1 MNKNSLIVAQNI
13 GYKINE
19 NKLFHNISFDINHG
33 EALHIKG
40 RNGSGK
46 STLIRIILGITEP
59 VKGTLENKST
69 KEICYLGHKNAL
81 KTYLTLDDNIH
92 LMQLGNSEMLKS
104 YLDKL
109 ELNKY
114 RDVTVS
120 NLSFGQQKK
129 LALLRVFLNNSDL
142 IILDEPFVGLD
153 DGALTVLTSFLNN
166 ELDKNKSLVFT
177 SHIPCNINSK
187 ILEIPKKNKHV

>member
-1 MNKNSLIVAQNI
+1 MNNNSLIVAENI

-19 NKLFHNISFDINHG
+19 NKLFHRMSFYIDRG

-40 RNGSGK
+40 SNGSGK
-46 STLIRIILGITEP
+46 STLIRIILGITQP
-59 VKGTLENKST
+59 VKGTIENKST

-81 KTYLTLDDNIH
+81 KSYLTLEDNIN
-92 LMQLGNSEMLKS
+92 LMQLNNNMMLND
-104 YLDKL
+104 YLEKL
-109 ELNKY
+109 ELKKY
-114 RDVTVS
+114 KDVTVS

-153 DGALTVLTSFLNN
+153 DSANSELTSFLNN
-166 ELDKNKSLVFT
+166 ELENNKSVIFT

-187 ILEIPKKNKHV
+187 IIEIP

>member
-1 MNKNSLIVAQNI
+1 MNKNPLIVAQNI

-81 KTYLTLDDNIH
+81 KTYLTLDDNIN
-92 LMQLGNSEMLKS
+92 LMQLTNCDMLKS

-142 IILDEPFVGLD
+142 IILGEPFVGLD
-153 DGALTVLTSFLNN
+153 DDALSILTSFLNN
-166 ELDKNKSLVFT
+166 ELNKNKSLVFT

-187 ILEIPKKNKHV
+187 ILEMPK

>member
-19 NKLFHNISFDINHG
+19 NKLFHNISFDIKHG

-59 VKGTLENKST
+59 VKGTIENKST

-81 KTYLTLDDNIH
+81 KTYLTLDDNIN
-92 LMQLGNSEMLKS
+92 LMQLTNCDMLKS

-153 DGALTVLTSFLNN
+153 DGTHTVLTSFLNN

-187 ILEIPKKNKHV
+187 VLEIPK

>member
-13 GYKINE
+13 SYKINE
-19 NKLFHNISFDINHG
+19 NKLFHNISFDIKHG
-33 EALHIKG
+33 EALHLKG

-81 KTYLTLDDNIH
+81 KTYLTLDDNIN
-92 LMQLGNSEMLKS
+92 LMQLTNCDMLKS

-153 DGALTVLTSFLNN
+153 DGAHTVLTSFLNN
-166 ELDKNKSLVFT
+166 ELDQNKSLVFT

-187 ILEIPKKNKHV
+187 VLEIPK

>member
-1 MNKNSLIVAQNI
+1 MNNNSLIVAENI

-19 NKLFHNISFDINHG
+19 NKLFHRMSFNIDRG

-40 RNGSGK
+40 SNGSGK
-46 STLIRIILGITEP
+46 STLIRIILGITQP
-59 VKGTLENKST
+59 VKGTIENKST

-81 KTYLTLDDNIH
+81 KSYLTLEDNIN
-92 LMQLGNSEMLKS
+92 LMQLNNNMMLND
-104 YLDKL
+104 YLEKL
-109 ELNKY
+109 ELKKY
-114 RDVTVS
+114 KDVTVS

-153 DGALTVLTSFLNN
+153 DSANLELTSFLNN
-166 ELDKNKSLVFT
+166 ELENNKSVIFT

-187 ILEIPKKNKHV
+187 IIEIP

>member
-19 NKLFHNISFDINHG
+19 NKLFHNISFDIKHG

-81 KTYLTLDDNIH
+81 KTYLTLDDNIN
-92 LMQLGNSEMLKS
+92 LMQLTNCDMLKS

-153 DGALTVLTSFLNN
+153 DGAHTVLTSFLNN
-166 ELDKNKSLVFT
+166 ELDKNKSLIFT

-187 ILEIPKKNKHV
+187 VLEIPK

>member
-19 NKLFHNISFDINHG
+19 NKLFHNISFDIKHG

-81 KTYLTLDDNIH
+81 KTYLTLDDNIN
-92 LMQLGNSEMLKS
+92 LMQLTNCDMLKS

-153 DGALTVLTSFLNN
+153 DDALSILTSFLNN
-166 ELDKNKSLVFT
+166 ELNKNKSLVFT

-187 ILEIPKKNKHV
+187 ILEMPK

>member
-1 MNKNSLIVAQNI
+1 MNKNSLIVAENI

-19 NKLFHNISFDINHG
+19 NKLFYNISFDIKQG

-46 STLIRIILGITEP
+46 SSLIRIILGITEP

-81 KTYLTLDDNIH
+81 KTYLTLDDNIN
-92 LMQLGNSEMLKS
+92 LMQLRNSEMLKS

-153 DGALTVLTSFLNN
+153 DGAHTILTSFLNN
-166 ELDKNKSLVFT
+166 ELNNNKSLVFT

-187 ILEIPKKNKHV
+187 ILEIPK

>member
-19 NKLFHNISFDINHG
+19 NKLFHNISFDIKHG

-69 KEICYLGHKNAL
+69 KEMCYLGHKNAL
-81 KTYLTLDDNIH
+81 KTYLTLDDNIN

-153 DGALTVLTSFLNN
+153 DGAHTVLTSFLNN
-166 ELDKNKSLVFT
+166 ELDQNKSLVFT

-187 ILEIPKKNKHV
+187 VLEIPK

>member
-1 MNKNSLIVAQNI
+1 MNKNSLIVAENI

-19 NKLFHNISFDINHG
+19 NKLFHNISFDIKQG

-46 STLIRIILGITEP
+46 SSLIRIILGITEP

-81 KTYLTLDDNIH
+81 KTYLTLDDNIN
-92 LMQLGNSEMLKS
+92 LMQLTNCDMLKS

-153 DGALTVLTSFLNN
+153 DGAHTILTSFLND
-166 ELDKNKSLVFT
+166 ELNNNKSLIFT

-187 ILEIPKKNKHV
+187 ILEIPK

>member
-1 MNKNSLIVAQNI
+1 MNKNPLIVAQNI

-19 NKLFHNISFDINHG
+19 NKLFHNISFDIKHG

-81 KTYLTLDDNIH
+81 KTYLTLDDNIN
-92 LMQLGNSEMLKS
+92 LMQLTNCDMLKS

-142 IILDEPFVGLD
+142 IILDEPFVGFD
-153 DGALTVLTSFLNN
+153 DGAHTVLNSFLNN
-166 ELDKNKSLVFT
+166 VLDNNKSLVFT

-187 ILEIPKKNKHV
+187 ILEIPK

>member
-19 NKLFHNISFDINHG
+19 NKLFHNISFDIKHG

-81 KTYLTLDDNIH
+81 KTYLTLDDNIN
-92 LMQLGNSEMLKS
+92 LMQLTNCDMLKS

-153 DGALTVLTSFLNN
+153 DGAHTVLTSFLNN
-166 ELDKNKSLVFT
+166 ELDQKKSLVFT

-187 ILEIPKKNKHV
+187 VLEIPK

>member
-19 NKLFHNISFDINHG
+19 NKLFHNISFDIKHG

-81 KTYLTLDDNIH
+81 KTYLTLDDNIN
-92 LMQLGNSEMLKS
+92 LMQLGNCDMLKS

-153 DGALTVLTSFLNN
+153 DGAHTVLTSFLND
-166 ELDKNKSLVFT
+166 ELNNNKSLVFT

-187 ILEIPKKNKHV
+187 ILEIPK

>member
-19 NKLFHNISFDINHG
+19 NKLFHNISFDIKHG

-59 VKGTLENKST
+59 VKGTIENKST

-81 KTYLTLDDNIH
+81 KTYLTLDDNIS
-92 LMQLGNSEMLKS
+92 LMQLTNCDMLKS

-153 DGALTVLTSFLNN
+153 DGAHTALTSFLNN

-187 ILEIPKKNKHV
+187 ILEIPK

>member
-19 NKLFHNISFDINHG
+19 NKLFHNISFDIKHG

-81 KTYLTLDDNIH
+81 KTYLTLDDNIN
-92 LMQLGNSEMLKS
+92 LMQLTNCDMLKS

-153 DGALTVLTSFLNN
+153 DGAHTVLTSFLNN

-187 ILEIPKKNKHV
+187 ILEMPK

>member
-1 MNKNSLIVAQNI
+1 MNKNSIIVAQNI

-19 NKLFHNISFDINHG
+19 NKLFHNISFDIKHG

-59 VKGTLENKST
+59 VKGTIENKST

-81 KTYLTLDDNIH
+81 KTYLTLDDNIN
-92 LMQLGNSEMLKS
+92 LMQLTNCDMLKS

-153 DGALTVLTSFLNN
+153 DGAHTVLTSFLNS

-187 ILEIPKKNKHV
+187 ILEIPK

>member
-19 NKLFHNISFDINHG
+19 NKLFHNISFDIKHG

-69 KEICYLGHKNAL
+69 KDICYLGHKNAL
-81 KTYLTLDDNIH
+81 KTYLTLDDNIN
-92 LMQLGNSEMLKS
+92 LMQLTNCDMLKS

-153 DGALTVLTSFLNN
+153 DGAHAVLTSFLNN
-166 ELDKNKSLVFT
+166 ELDKNKSVVFT

-187 ILEIPKKNKHV
+187 ILEIPK